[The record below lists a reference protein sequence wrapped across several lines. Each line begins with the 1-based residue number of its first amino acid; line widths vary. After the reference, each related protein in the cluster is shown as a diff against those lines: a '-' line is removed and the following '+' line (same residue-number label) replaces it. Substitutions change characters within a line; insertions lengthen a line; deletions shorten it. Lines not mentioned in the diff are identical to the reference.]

1 MQAFTLTSGKFTKAV
16 SSATRLVRLN
26 NGDWE
31 LMTETR
37 LTPTLYDVAA
47 AAEVSTATVSRCI
60 NFPDQVAPKTREKV
74 QGAIADLGY
83 SPNFGAKVMAAKRT
97 NTIGAIIPT
106 MENAIFAR
114 DLQAFQ
120 EELRLHGFTM
130 LVASTGYQPETEEE
144 QIRALVARGADA
156 LHLIG
161 HQRDPE
167 IYRFLDAQAVP
178 CLVTWAFDGSV
189 SQPSI
194 GFDNAAAMQEMAA
207 EVISLGHRHL
217 AFISATTAQNDRAS
231 ERHRGILQAMSD
243 AGLDPA
249 ELVFAETTYDI
260 EEGGQAFERVMA
272 TQPRPTAILCG
283 NDVLAA
289 GALIRAREMG
299 IDVPADVSITGFDDI
314 DLARIVYPALTTVH
328 VPHREMGRKAARAL
342 VGVLR
347 DGEPLE
353 SESLVTRPVLRD
365 TLMPH

>member
-1 MQAFTLTSGKFTKAV
+1 MIEPK
-16 SSATRLVRLN
+16 
-26 NGDWE
+26 
-31 LMTETR
+31 
-37 LTPTLYDVAA
+37 LTPTLHDVAA
-47 AAEVSTATVSRCI
+47 AAEVSTATVSRCL
-60 NFPDQVAPKTREKV
+60 NFPDKVAPETRQKV
-74 QGAIADLGY
+74 QSAIAALGY

-114 DLQAFQ
+114 GLQAFQ
-120 EELRLHGFTM
+120 EELGHHGYTM
-130 LVASTGYQPETEEE
+130 LVASTGYQPQTEEE
-144 QIRALVARGADA
+144 QIRALIARGADA
-156 LHLIG
+156 LLLIG
-161 HQRDPE
+161 HQRDSE
-167 IYRFLDAQAVP
+167 IYRLLETQGVP
-178 CLVTWAFDGSV
+178 CLVAWAFDGSA

-207 EVISLGHRHL
+207 EVIALGHRRL

-249 ELVFAETTYDI
+249 DLVFAETTYGI
-260 EEGGQAFERVMA
+260 EEGGRAFEKVMA

-289 GALIRAREMG
+289 GALIRARELG

-314 DLARIVYPALTTVH
+314 DLARIVYPPLTTVH
-328 VPHREMGRKAARAL
+328 VPHQEMGRKAARAL
-342 VGVLR
+342 VGILQ
-347 DGEPLE
+347 DGEPLK
-353 SESLVTRPVLRD
+353 SERLVTRPVMRD